1 MNKRIIMLILSSV
14 IIFIAIFSY
23 YAYANNA
30 VNSIDTK
37 LINNVVDIEQ
47 NLVLAHRHSI
57 SFDDFRNKISPFVHS
72 YYRDSY
78 FEGLERLY
86 NGGGNLAVSVQIPLY
101 EYISKVYSS
110 KDEKYKYIYAKI
122 PEEGV
127 IGQAAKLYK
136 FKEENGEWRIIF
148 VSYHI
153 LSDGMK
159 ELRKDDKKFTNH
171 NGTSIEY
178 ESIKIIE

>member
-1 MNKRIIMLILSSV
+1 MNKKIMMFILSLV
-14 IIFIAIFSY
+14 IIFISIFFY
-23 YAYANNA
+23 YTYANNA
-30 VNSIDTK
+30 VNSEDTN
-37 LINNVVDIEQ
+37 LINNVVEIEK

-57 SFDDFRNKISPFVHS
+57 SFNDFKNKISPFVHS

-78 FEGLERLY
+78 FEELERLY
-86 NGGGNLAVSVQIPLY
+86 NGGGNLAVSVQTPLY

-110 KDEKYKYIYAKI
+110 KDEEYKYIYAKI

-136 FKEENGEWRIIF
+136 FKKENSEWHIIF

-153 LSDGMK
+153 LSDDMK
-159 ELRKDDKKFTNH
+159 ELRKDDIKFTDH
-171 NGTSIEY
+171 NGIPIEY